1 MGRLVLQALSA
12 SKAASPSRVIRK
24 QRPLPSPR
32 IVRVQ
37 VELGGDAGTRG
48 SAEKRLDKGAMT
60 ISLTEVGSDNSTWVW
75 N

>member
-1 MGRLVLQALSA
+1 L
-12 SKAASPSRVIRK
+12 IRK

-60 ISLTEVGSDNSTWVW
+60 ISLTEVGSDNPTCGLE
-75 N
+75 